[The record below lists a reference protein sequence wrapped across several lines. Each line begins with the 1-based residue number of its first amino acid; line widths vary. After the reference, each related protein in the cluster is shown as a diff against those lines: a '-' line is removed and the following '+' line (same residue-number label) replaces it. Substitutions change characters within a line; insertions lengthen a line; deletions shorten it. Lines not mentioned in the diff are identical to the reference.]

1 MLYLSIKTKLILFF
15 ELIQFLD
22 KMNMQN
28 KFLSLQNQRDV
39 ITKKNIKETLW
50 LVAIGYVK
58 GWERG

>member
-58 GWERG
+58 G

>member
-28 KFLSLQNQRDV
+28 KFLSLQNHRDV
-39 ITKKNIKETLW
+39 ITKKKYQRDI
-50 LVAIGYVK
+50 VACGYWVC
-58 GWERG
+58 